1 MKRYLIIGALLVSA
15 ITSSFAQ
22 SNIDGF
28 FHANPY
34 LDFTQQAAYARRQIG
49 YVGYRLINPSELAA
63 IDQNFQNQ
71 GCVRLG
77 ISSWRILPYYG
88 GGMPEKESAI
98 YYARS
103 IGADLVLYV
112 LELEGFGSEYYDH
125 TVYFYA
131 SKSISRKGR

>member
-1 MKRYLIIGALLVSA
+1 MKRYLIIGARLVRA
-15 ITSSFAQ
+15 IASSFVQ
-22 SNIDGF
+22 SNIDAY

-34 LDFTQQAAYARRQIG
+34 MVFTQQVAYARRQIG
-49 YVGYRLINPSELAA
+49 YVGSRLINPSELEA

-88 GGMPEKESAI
+88 GGMTEKEAAV

-103 IGADLVLYV
+103 IGADLVLYI
-112 LELEGFGSEYYDH
+112 LEQQSSEYFDC
-125 TVYFYA
+125 TA
-131 SKSISRKGR
+131 A